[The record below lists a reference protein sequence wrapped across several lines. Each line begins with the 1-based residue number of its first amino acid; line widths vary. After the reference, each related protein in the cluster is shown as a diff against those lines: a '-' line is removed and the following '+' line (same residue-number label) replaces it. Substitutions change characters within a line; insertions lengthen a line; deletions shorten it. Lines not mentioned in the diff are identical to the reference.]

1 MRQLAATIVLGCL
14 GASVLLA
21 GQIRPPRPVQ
31 APPQPPTFRAGV
43 DIVHLDVSVLDAN
56 RRPVRGLTPADFT
69 VFDNGVPQAISV
81 FTAVNIPDADPP
93 SAPWMRDVA
102 PDVGTNESIQERRLF
117 LIIID
122 DAMIQQDLRAQQN
135 VRTISSQVIDRLGPS
150 DLAAVIFTRDN
161 RHSQDFTADR
171 GRLLA
176 ASAKFTAGFRE
187 MGPGE
192 IAGGDDLYFMYSLNV
207 LESAIEML
215 SSLPDRRKS
224 IVYIGQGLPV
234 DLGFLAPQAP
244 GLPEAGGASP
254 IMTASMMARVTTQM
268 RKTFERAAR
277 ANVNVYTVDAC
288 GLRAPSPAARY
299 GTRQPTCVPGLE
311 VEYLQTV
318 AENTSAR
325 AVINTNDFEPALTAI
340 FQENA
345 SYYLLGFQQPAG
357 AKPGSLRKL
366 EVRVNRPNVIVRTR
380 NGYETA
386 KPEVARRAAESP
398 LGAALAGVL
407 PKADLPLQMSAV
419 PLALPDKRES
429 AVAIIVGVR
438 QPIREAGVRHVEK
451 VDLQVSAFN
460 VEGKSFGSKRL
471 RAEVTLR
478 AGATGLAEYEVLSR
492 LDLRPGRYQLRIAA
506 NVGSLSTGG
515 SLYYDVDVPD
525 VGSTPLAMSGLLL
538 GVEPGPVVAPADGL
552 KPLVPI
558 VPTTRRRFAATD
570 RVTLFA
576 RLHQSGKAAPAVVPM
591 RLTIRNASN
600 VVVVERLHDID
611 SAAFGGSRFA
621 DVVLEVPI
629 GRLLEGQHLLTI
641 EAGVGPA
648 AIRKHSRFEIAR

>member
-31 APPQPPTFRAGV
+31 APQPPTFRAGV

-81 FTAVNIPDADPP
+81 FTAVDIPDADPP

-102 PDVGTNESIQERRLF
+102 PDVGTNDAIAERRLF

-122 DAMIQQDLRAQQN
+122 DAMIQHDQRAQQN
-135 VRTISSQVIDRLGPS
+135 VRTISSQMIDRLGPS

-176 ASAKFTAGFRE
+176 AAAKFTAGFRE

-207 LESAIEML
+207 LESAIETL

-234 DLGFLAPQAP
+234 DVGFLAPQVP
-244 GLPEAGGASP
+244 GLPEGGGASP
-254 IMTASMMARVTTQM
+254 VMTATMTSRVTSQM

-318 AENTSAR
+318 AENTGAR
-325 AVINTNDFEPALTAI
+325 AVINTNDFEPGLSAI

-345 SYYLLGFQQPAG
+345 SYYLLGFQQAAG

-366 EVRVNRPNVIVRTR
+366 EVRVDRPNVIVRTR

-460 VEGKSFGSKRL
+460 VEGRSFGSKRL
-471 RAEVTLR
+471 RADVTLR

-525 VGSTPLAMSGLLL
+525 VGSTPLAMSGLML

-558 VPTTRRRFAATD
+558 VPTTRRRFTATD
-570 RVTLFA
+570 RVTLFT
-576 RLHQSGKAAPAVVPM
+576 RLHQSGKAAPAAVPM

-600 VVVVERLHDID
+600 VVVVERLHDVD
-611 SAAFGGSRFA
+611 SAAFGASRFA

-629 GRLLEGQHLLTI
+629 GRLLEGPHLLTI
-641 EAGVGPA
+641 EAGAGPA

>member
-1 MRQLAATIVLGCL
+1 
-14 GASVLLA
+14 
-21 GQIRPPRPVQ
+21 
-31 APPQPPTFRAGV
+31 
-43 DIVHLDVSVLDAN
+43 
-56 RRPVRGLTPADFT
+56 
-69 VFDNGVPQAISV
+69 
-81 FTAVNIPDADPP
+81 
-93 SAPWMRDVA
+93 
-102 PDVGTNESIQERRLF
+102 
-117 LIIID
+117 
-122 DAMIQQDLRAQQN
+122 
-135 VRTISSQVIDRLGPS
+135 
-150 DLAAVIFTRDN
+150 
-161 RHSQDFTADR
+161 
-171 GRLLA
+171 
-176 ASAKFTAGFRE
+176 
-187 MGPGE
+187 
-192 IAGGDDLYFMYSLNV
+192 
-207 LESAIEML
+207 
-215 SSLPDRRKS
+215 
-224 IVYIGQGLPV
+224 
-234 DLGFLAPQAP
+234 
-244 GLPEAGGASP
+244 
-254 IMTASMMARVTTQM
+254 MTATMTSRVTSQM

-288 GLRAPSPAARY
+288 GLRAPSPAARF

-318 AENTSAR
+318 AENTGAR
-325 AVINTNDFEPALTAI
+325 AVINTNDFEPGLSAV

-471 RAEVTLR
+471 RADVTLR

-525 VGSTPLAMSGLLL
+525 VGSTPLAMSGLML

-558 VPTTRRRFAATD
+558 RAHDAPEIHRNGSRHAVRPPASKRQGRTSRRADAPD
-570 RVTLFA
+570 DPERVE
-576 RLHQSGKAAPAVVPM
+576 RRGGRAAPRCPPGSVRRITLRGRRAG
-591 RLTIRNASN
+591 
-600 VVVVERLHDID
+600 
-611 SAAFGGSRFA
+611 SAHRTPPGGSAPAHDRSRCRS
-621 DVVLEVPI
+621 
-629 GRLLEGQHLLTI
+629 GRDP
-641 EAGVGPA
+641 EAQPV
-648 AIRKHSRFEIAR
+648 